1 MHFWL
6 GIRCPKKRVPIVC
19 PNCLSQ
25 LFVPVVCP
33 KKRVPNVLGH
43 AYISLKILLYKVIQV
58 VIFRTHVF
66 FESILLNGYQ
76 LFFGCN
82 FGNF

>member
-1 MHFWL
+1 MHWL
-6 GIRCPKKRVPIVC
+6 GIRC

-25 LFVPVVCP
+25 LFVPKSVSQLFVPTVCP

-58 VIFRTHVF
+58 V
-66 FESILLNGYQ
+66 
-76 LFFGCN
+76 LFG
-82 FGNF
+82 